1 MTFVHKDLGTYKLFA
16 HKDASFINNHYYTPI
31 DVLVQM
37 DSDSLR
43 HSLARAKLVCRWLEG
58 ILEFTA
64 ELDAANPDKRGK

>member
-1 MTFVHKDLGTYKLFA
+1 MTFVHKDLCTYKLFA
-16 HKDASFINNHYYTPI
+16 HKDVSFINNLYYTPI

-58 ILEFTA
+58 ILEFAA

>member
-1 MTFVHKDLGTYKLFA
+1 MQ
-16 HKDASFINNHYYTPI
+16 NHSIRIRSDGCIGPTITIIYSPI

-58 ILEFTA
+58 ILEFAA
-64 ELDAANPDKRGK
+64 ELDAANPDKEGK